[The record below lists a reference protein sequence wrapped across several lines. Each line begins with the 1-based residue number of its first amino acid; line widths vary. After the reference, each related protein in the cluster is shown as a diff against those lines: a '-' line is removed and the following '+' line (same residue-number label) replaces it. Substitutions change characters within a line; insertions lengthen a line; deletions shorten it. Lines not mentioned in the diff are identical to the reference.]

1 MEHTDKKILM
11 DFDKKTHEGED
22 FMEVF
27 KSLALSFEG
36 INESLKIFVE
46 KEMNK

>member
-1 MEHTDKKILM
+1 MEHVDKKILI

-27 KSLALSFEG
+27 KDLALSFRG
-36 INESLKIFVE
+36 IDESLKKLTEV
-46 KEMNK
+46 KE